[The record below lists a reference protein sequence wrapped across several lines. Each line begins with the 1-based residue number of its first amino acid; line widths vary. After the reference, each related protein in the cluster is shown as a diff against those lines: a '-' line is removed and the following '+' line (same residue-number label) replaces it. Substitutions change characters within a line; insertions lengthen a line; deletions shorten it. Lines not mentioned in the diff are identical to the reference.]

1 MDGQIGLG
9 QLPDADIHA
18 NASDIFSNLQFG
30 AMLYFEAYSDRLSLT
45 SDIIYMDLKQDIEGK
60 RGIVRGE
67 AGAKQF
73 VWEVAGLRKLKPWLD
88 GGIGFRVVNIS
99 SSLNMDVDSTVLGG
113 GGHRSKS
120 ISKTWVDPII
130 IGRVKIPAGKKWL
143 FQLRVDIGGF
153 GIGSEFAW
161 QAQLDVGYRFS
172 KLFQLGLGYRFIGID
187 YEKGSES
194 DRFLYDV
201 DTYGPALK
209 FGFNF

>member
-1 MDGQIGLG
+1 
-9 QLPDADIHA
+9 
-18 NASDIFSNLQFG
+18 
-30 AMLYFEAYSDRLSLT
+30 
-45 SDIIYMDLKQDIEGK
+45 
-60 RGIVRGE
+60 
-67 AGAKQF
+67 
-73 VWEVAGLRKLKPWLD
+73 
-88 GGIGFRVVNIS
+88 
-99 SSLNMDVDSTVLGG
+99 MDVDSTVLGG
-113 GGHRSKS
+113 GWHRSKS